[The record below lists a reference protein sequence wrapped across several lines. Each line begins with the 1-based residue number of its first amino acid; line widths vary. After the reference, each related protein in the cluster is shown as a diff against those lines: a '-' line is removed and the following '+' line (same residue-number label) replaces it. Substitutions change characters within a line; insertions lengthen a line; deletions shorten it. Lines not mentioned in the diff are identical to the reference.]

1 MLSFSEWDKQYYSL
15 DESIKDNVQ
24 NWLSRNLGGKIG
36 KIDYIISELIS
47 IEKDYAKEWES
58 SQMDISNMKGQ
69 IESGEIS
76 SLEEE
81 DFRDKIKKINDSLEK
96 SERRKTQKIR
106 SLNMRVLDL
115 AKGNSRITK
124 YWNLKKSEAEVEV
137 AENLYNLAKNLPDK
151 KFEDDLYKRYLKSRE
166 ELRKR
171 EKEIDDLVD
180 DSEKEEFNKK
190 ETRKEEEGIINI
202 KSLISMS
209 VSQFSSEIKKYN
221 KTDLRKI
228 QRALIDQKNLGLNE
242 LRSLRRNKSRELDK
256 VSGKEKDRVL
266 QKFNPLIYEMGERI
280 DKIREKINYIND

>member
-1 MLSFSEWDKQYYSL
+1 MLSFSEWDKQYYSV
-15 DESIKDNVQ
+15 DESIKDDVQ
-24 NWLSRNLGGKIG
+24 NWLSRTFGGKIG

-47 IEKDYAKEWES
+47 IEKEYAKEWES
-58 SQMDISNMKGQ
+58 LQMEISSMKSQ
-69 IESGEIS
+69 IETGEIS
-76 SLEEE
+76 SVEKE
-81 DFRDKIKKINDSLEK
+81 DFRDKIKKKNESLERA
-96 SERRKTQKIR
+96 ERQKTQKIR

-115 AKGNSRITK
+115 AKGNPRITK

-171 EKEIDDLVD
+171 EKEVDELVD
-180 DSEKEEFNKK
+180 DVEKEEPKKK
-190 ETRKEEEGIINI
+190 ETKKEGSLDI

-209 VSQFSSEIKKYN
+209 VSQFSSELKRYDKS
-221 KTDLRKI
+221 DLKKI

-242 LRSLRRNKSRELDK
+242 LRSLRRNKARELDK
-256 VSGKEKDRVL
+256 ATGKEKDKVL
-266 QKFNPLIYEMGERI
+266 QKFNPLIYEIGERI